1 MNKQSAVILGLCLA
15 ACSSTSPKGTG
26 GASGGASGGST
37 TGSTSTAGTMTS
49 GGPAVAVTTFDNGP
63 TRSGVYTDDAFT
75 KPALTTL
82 AMNGGLVP
90 DPQFAP
96 KVQGRVYAQPLFL
109 EQGVTLADGGLNDAL
124 FIADEQ
130 NNVYAFDPVSG
141 ATLWTANVGQYARVS
156 QLCYGDVDPI
166 GITGT
171 PVIDLARHALYLD
184 AMVSVKNVPHHM
196 VDALNLDSGGM
207 LWSLDLDSF
216 LPQFSAT
223 GQNQRSG
230 LLIVGNV
237 LYVPFGG
244 HYGDCGTYHGRV
256 VGIPLDNPVPSS
268 GGVFEMS
275 TVAYA
280 GAIWAPNGIASD
292 GTSIF
297 TVTGNG
303 EFTPGSQKTPIPT
316 WDAGLSETVMR
327 LPASSLQFSYQP
339 TDYFVP
345 SNWQYLD
352 SLDLDFS
359 SSGLT
364 MFELQGAGSGHLIF
378 AIGKTHIGWLL
389 DRTALGGL
397 NNPDQPLA
405 KLANVA
411 TGDASGGMISY
422 TTPNGTYVGFNGAC
436 WTGKGALG
444 VLQVLPGS
452 PPSLKKA
459 FCVDEGGANKQ
470 DQAGSPIVT
479 TSDGTN
485 DAVVWALGANAG
497 VGTNPPPGG
506 DNQLHGYDGDLG
518 IEIVSSGGMSDICHW
533 QAPIVAKGSMY
544 VAGNT
549 QVYAFRLK

>member
-1 MNKQSAVILGLCLA
+1 
-15 ACSSTSPKGTG
+15 
-26 GASGGASGGST
+26 
-37 TGSTSTAGTMTS
+37 
-49 GGPAVAVTTFDNGP
+49 VTTFDNGP
-63 TRSGVYTDDAFT
+63 TRSGVYSDAAFM
-75 KPALTTL
+75 KSALMTL
-82 AMNGGLVP
+82 AQNGGLVP
-90 DPQFAP
+90 DPSFAP
-96 KVQGRVYAQPLFL
+96 QVQASVYAQPLFL
-109 EQGVTLADGGLNDAL
+109 ENGVKLLDGGLNDAL

-141 ATLWTANVGQYARVS
+141 ANLWTANVGQYARVT
-156 QLCYGDVDPI
+156 QLCYGDIDPI

-171 PVIDLARHALYLD
+171 PVLDLTRHAIYLD
-184 AMVSVKNVPHHM
+184 AMVSVSNVPHHM
-196 VDALNLDSGGM
+196 VDALDLDTGSM

-216 LPQFSAT
+216 LPGFAARA
-223 GQNQRSG
+223 QNNRGG
-230 LLIVGNV
+230 LLIVGDI

-244 HYGDCGTYHGRV
+244 HYGDCGSYHGRV
-256 VGIPLDNPVPSS
+256 VGIPLDNPVPAS

-275 TVAYA
+275 TVGYA

-297 TVTGNG
+297 TITGNG
-303 EFTPGSQKTPIPT
+303 QLDPGSNKPVIPT

-327 LPASSLQFSYQP
+327 LPASTLQFSYQP
-339 TDYFVP
+339 NDYFVP
-345 SNWQYLD
+345 NDWQSLD
-352 SLDLDFS
+352 IADLDFS

-364 MFELQGAGSGHLIF
+364 LLELAGAGSGHLIF
-378 AIGKTHIGWLL
+378 AIGKTHDGWLL

-411 TGDASGGMISY
+411 TGDATGGMVSY

-436 WTGKGALG
+436 WSGKGALG
-444 VLQVLPGS
+444 VLQVIPGS
-452 PPSLKKA
+452 PPSLKEA

-485 DAVVWALGANAG
+485 DAVIWALGANAG
-497 VGTNPPPGG
+497 VGTKPPPGG
-506 DNQLHGYDGDLG
+506 DNQVHAYDGDLG
-518 IEIVSSGGMSDICHW
+518 TEIVSSSGMSKISHW